1 LNAEHGHAASNAAHG
16 HAASDAEHGRAAS
29 CCAKPKSTAESPA
42 ESTAGTRH
50 HGSGTVHHH
59 GDSCGHGH
67 AGGHGH
73 TGAHG
78 HHHHGHAARTDAPV
92 TTAAKPG
99 QWTCPMHPEIV
110 SDGPGD
116 CPICGM
122 ALEPVMPTAEVE
134 DTTRAVRVKFWTSVA
149 LTLPLLAIA
158 MGPHLF
164 GWHYTG
170 AFAFAAP
177 WLQMLLATVV
187 VGWAGASFFAR
198 GWRSLSPWR
207 PNMYTL
213 IALGTG
219 VAWAYSV
226 LAVLVPDAF
235 PAGFRDVH
243 GRVGLYFE
251 AAAVIVTL
259 VLLGEWLE
267 QRARQNTGA
276 AIRALLSLAPPT
288 AVRIDGEGREEE
300 IPLAHV
306 HVGDRLR
313 VRPGAK
319 IPTDGVVLEGT
330 SSVDESM
337 LTGESLPV
345 NKKAGDRVAGAT
357 VNQTG
362 ALVVRADRV
371 GGDTL
376 LQQIVQLVSQAQRS
390 RAPAQRLA
398 DRVAAWFVPAVIAVA
413 VLAFV
418 AWSVLGPSP
427 ALSHALI
434 AAVSVLIIACPC
446 ALGLAT
452 PLSIMVSTGRGAQ
465 LGVLFRDAAAI
476 EALRDVDTLV
486 LDKTGTLTEGRPQLV
501 SAVAA
506 AGTSD
511 DELLQLA
518 GSLEQQSE
526 HPIARAIVSAAST
539 RGLALASTAD
549 FRSVTGEGVTGTVS
563 ARAVAIGNEA
573 LMASVSARIPS
584 DVQSRTGELR
594 RDGASVFFVALDGRY
609 SGLLAVA
616 DRVKP
621 TTPAAVR
628 ALKQAGLRLVMLTG
642 DHEGTARRIAD
653 ELGIDEVIANVRPEQ
668 KAATVQSLKA
678 AGRRVAMAGD
688 GINDAPALAAADVGI
703 AMGTGT
709 DVAMESAH
717 VTLVKGD
724 LSAILRA
731 RRLSADTVRNIRQ
744 NLFFAFVYNALGVPL
759 AAGLLY
765 PVTGWTLTP
774 AFAAAAMSLS
784 SVSVVLNAL
793 RLSRSAS
800 SE

>member
-1 LNAEHGHAASNAAHG
+1 
-16 HAASDAEHGRAAS
+16 
-29 CCAKPKSTAESPA
+29 
-42 ESTAGTRH
+42 
-50 HGSGTVHHH
+50 
-59 GDSCGHGH
+59 
-67 AGGHGH
+67 
-73 TGAHG
+73 
-78 HHHHGHAARTDAPV
+78 
-92 TTAAKPG
+92 
-99 QWTCPMHPEIV
+99 MHPEVV

-122 ALEPVMPTAEVE
+122 ALEPVMPSVEVE
-134 DTTRAVRVKFWTSVA
+134 DTTREVRVKFWTSVA

-164 GWHYTG
+164 GWHLG
-170 AFAFAAP
+170 EPLASVAP
-177 WLQMLLATVV
+177 WLEMLLATVV
-187 VGWAGASFFAR
+187 VGWAGASFFVR
-198 GWRSLSPWR
+198 GWRSLKPWR

-226 LAVLVPDAF
+226 LAVLIPDAF
-235 PAGFRDVH
+235 PAGFRNEE

-288 AVRIDGEGREEE
+288 AVRIVDEGREEE
-300 IPLAHV
+300 VPLAHV

-313 VRPGAK
+313 VRPGSK
-319 IPTDGVVLEGT
+319 IPTDGVVLEGAST
-330 SSVDESM
+330 VDESM

-345 NKKAGDRVAGAT
+345 DKKPGDRVAGAT

-362 ALVVRADRV
+362 TLVVRAERI

-376 LQQIVQLVSQAQRS
+376 LSQIVHLVSQAQRS

-398 DRVAAWFVPAVIAVA
+398 DRVAAWFVPAVIVVA

-418 AWSVLGPSP
+418 AWAVFGPSP
-427 ALSHALI
+427 ALAHALI

-465 LGVLFRDAAAI
+465 LGVLFKDAAAI

-486 LDKTGTLTEGRPQLV
+486 LDKTGTLTEGRPRLG
-501 SAVAA
+501 AVAGA
-506 AGTSD
+506 GGTSD
-511 DELLQLA
+511 DDLLRLA
-518 GSLEQQSE
+518 ASLEQHSE
-526 HPIARAIVSAAST
+526 HPIARAIVSAAAE
-539 RGLALASTAD
+539 RGLQVAPASD
-549 FRSVTGEGVTGTVS
+549 FLSVTGQGVTGAVS
-563 ARAVAIGNEA
+563 GRAVAIGNEA
-573 LMASVSARIPS
+573 LMTSVGARIPVE
-584 DVQSRTGELR
+584 VQSRAREV
-594 RDGASVFFVALDGRY
+594 RDEGASVFFVALDGRY
-609 SGLLAVA
+609 AGLLAVA

-621 TTPAAVR
+621 TTPDAVR
-628 ALKQAGLRLVMLTG
+628 ALKEAGLRLVMLTG

-653 ELGIDEVIANVRPEQ
+653 ELGIGEVIANVRPEQ
-668 KAATVQSLKA
+668 KASTVESLKA
-678 AGRRVAMAGD
+678 QGRKVAMAGD

-724 LSAILRA
+724 LGALLRA
-731 RRLSADTVRNIRQ
+731 RRLSADTVKNIRQ

-784 SVSVVLNAL
+784 SVSVVVNAL
-793 RLSRSAS
+793 RLARSVR
-800 SE
+800 

>member
-1 LNAEHGHAASNAAHG
+1 
-16 HAASDAEHGRAAS
+16 
-29 CCAKPKSTAESPA
+29 
-42 ESTAGTRH
+42 
-50 HGSGTVHHH
+50 
-59 GDSCGHGH
+59 
-67 AGGHGH
+67 
-73 TGAHG
+73 
-78 HHHHGHAARTDAPV
+78 
-92 TTAAKPG
+92 
-99 QWTCPMHPEIV
+99 MHPEIV
-110 SDGPGD
+110 RDQPGS

-122 ALEPVMPTAEVE
+122 ALEPVTPTAEVE
-134 DTTRAVRVKFWTSVA
+134 DTTREVRFRFWASVA

-164 GWHYTG
+164 GWHLEPTL
-170 AFAFAAP
+170 ALAAP
-177 WLQMLLATVV
+177 WIELVLATIV
-187 VGWAGASFFAR
+187 VGWAGSSFFVR
-198 GWRSLSPWR
+198 GWRSLKPWR

-235 PAGFRDVH
+235 PIGFRNDD

-288 AVRIDGEGREEE
+288 ALRIAADGQEVE

-313 VRPGAK
+313 VRPGSK
-319 IPTDGVVLEGT
+319 IPTDGVVLDGAST
-330 SSVDESM
+330 VDESM

-345 NKKAGDRVAGAT
+345 DKKVGDRVAGAT

-362 ALVVRADRV
+362 TLIIRADKV
-371 GGDTL
+371 GGETL
-376 LQQIVQLVSQAQRS
+376 LSQIVNLVSQAQRS

-413 VLAFV
+413 VVAFV
-418 AWSVLGPSP
+418 AWAVLGPSP

-452 PLSIMVSTGRGAQ
+452 PLSIMVATGRGAQ
-465 LGVLFRDAAAI
+465 LGVLFKDAAAI

-486 LDKTGTLTEGRPQLV
+486 LDKTGTLTEGRPRL
-501 SAVAA
+501 STVAPVGRTEA
-506 AGTSD
+506 
-511 DELLQLA
+511 ELLALA
-518 GSLEQQSE
+518 ASLEQSSE
-526 HPIARAIVSAAST
+526 HPIARAIVDAAKARDLELLPVESF
-539 RGLALASTAD
+539 D
-549 FRSVTGEGVTGTVS
+549 SVTGQGVRGQVGG
-563 ARAVAIGNEA
+563 RAVAIGNAA
-573 LMASVSARIPS
+573 LMAGARAVPPARAES
-584 DVQSRTGELR
+584 EATELR
-594 RDGASVFFVALDGRY
+594 GRGASVFYVAVDGEFA
-609 SGLLAVA
+609 GLLAVA
-616 DRVKP
+616 DQVKA
-621 TTPAAVR
+621 TTPAAIS
-628 ALKQAGLRLVMLTG
+628 ALKAAGLRLVMLTG
-642 DHEGTARRIAD
+642 DHQATAEQIGR
-653 ELGIDEVIANVRPEQ
+653 ELAIDEVIADVRPEQ
-668 KAATVQSLKA
+668 KADTIARLKK

-731 RRLSADTVRNIRQ
+731 RRLSRDTVTNIRQ

-759 AAGLLY
+759 AAGVLY
-765 PVTGWTLTP
+765 PFTGWTLTP

-784 SVSVVLNAL
+784 SVSVVMNAL
-793 RLSRSAS
+793 RLSRSVR
-800 SE
+800 

>member
-1 LNAEHGHAASNAAHG
+1 
-16 HAASDAEHGRAAS
+16 
-29 CCAKPKSTAESPA
+29 
-42 ESTAGTRH
+42 
-50 HGSGTVHHH
+50 
-59 GDSCGHGH
+59 
-67 AGGHGH
+67 
-73 TGAHG
+73 
-78 HHHHGHAARTDAPV
+78 
-92 TTAAKPG
+92 
-99 QWTCPMHPEIV
+99 MHPEV
-110 SDGPGD
+110 VRDGPGD

-122 ALEPVMPTAEVE
+122 ALEPVVPTTAIE
-134 DTTRAVRVKFWTSVA
+134 DTTRKVRFKFWTSVA

-164 GWHYTG
+164 GWHFDG
-170 AFAFAAP
+170 MLAAVAP
-177 WLQMLLATVV
+177 WLELLLATIV
-187 VGWAGASFFAR
+187 VGWAGSSFFVR
-198 GWRSLSPWR
+198 GWHSLRPWR

-226 LAVLVPDAF
+226 LAVLAPAVF
-235 PAGFRDVH
+235 PAGFRDQD

-251 AAAVIVTL
+251 AAAVIVAL

-276 AIRALLSLAPPT
+276 AIRALLSLAPPS
-288 AVRIDGEGREEE
+288 AIRIGPDGQEQE

-313 VRPGAK
+313 VRPGSK
-319 IPTDGVVLEGT
+319 IPTDGIVVEGAST
-330 SSVDESM
+330 VDESM

-345 NKKAGDRVAGAT
+345 DKEAGDPVAGAT

-362 ALVVRADRV
+362 TLLIRAERV

-376 LQQIVQLVSQAQRS
+376 LSQIVHLVSQAQRS

-398 DRVAAWFVPAVIAVA
+398 DQVSAWFVPAVVAVA
-413 VLAFV
+413 VIAFV
-418 AWSVLGPSP
+418 AWAVLGPSP

-486 LDKTGTLTEGRPQLV
+486 LDKTGTLTEGRPRLSRV
-501 SAVAA
+501 SAMTHAENDFLALAA
-506 AGTSD
+506 
-511 DELLQLA
+511 
-518 GSLEQQSE
+518 SLEHASE
-526 HPIARAIVSAAST
+526 HPIARAIVDAA
-539 RGLALASTAD
+539 RERDLALAPVES
-549 FRSVTGEGVTGTVS
+549 FESITGQGVRGIVGKQS
-563 ARAVAIGNEA
+563 IAIGNAAMMSGAGALVPPGAEDEA
-573 LMASVSARIPS
+573 A
-584 DVQSRTGELR
+584 TLR
-594 RDGASVFFVALDGRY
+594 EQGASVFHVAVDG
-609 SGLLAVA
+609 SFEGLLAVA
-616 DRVKP
+616 DPVKA
-621 TTPAAVR
+621 TTPAAIA
-628 ALKQAGLRLVMLTG
+628 ALKAAGLRLVMLSG
-642 DHEGTARRIAD
+642 DHRATAEQVGR
-653 ELGIDEVIANVRPEQ
+653 ELSIDEVIADVRPEQ
-668 KAATVQSLKA
+668 KASTILRLKSE
-678 AGRRVAMAGD
+678 GRRVAMAGD

-709 DVAMESAH
+709 DIAMESAH

-724 LSAILRA
+724 LGAVLRA
-731 RRLSADTVRNIRQ
+731 RRLSADTVKNIRQ

-759 AAGLLY
+759 AAGVLY
-765 PVTGWTLTP
+765 PFTGWTLTP

-793 RLSRSAS
+793 RLSRSVR
-800 SE
+800 